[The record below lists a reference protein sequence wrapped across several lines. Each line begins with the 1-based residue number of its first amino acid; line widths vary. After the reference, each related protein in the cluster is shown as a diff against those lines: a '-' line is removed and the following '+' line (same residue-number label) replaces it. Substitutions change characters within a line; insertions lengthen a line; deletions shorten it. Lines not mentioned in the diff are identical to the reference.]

1 MMVIDQKTGK
11 KASFGSKK
19 TIIEVF
25 KRNRFENINFIGND
39 NLKHKVKGNNILE
52 FY

>member
-1 MMVIDQKTGK
+1 MVVDQKTGK
-11 KASFGSKK
+11 KANFGSKK

-25 KRNRFENINFIGND
+25 KKNRFENMNFRGND
-39 NLKHKVKGNNILE
+39 NLKYKVEGNNILE

>member
-1 MMVIDQKTGK
+1 MVIDPKTGK

-25 KRNRFENINFIGND
+25 KKKYLDQNNKNMILNNRIS
-39 NLKHKVKGNNILE
+39 NNKILR

>member
-1 MMVIDQKTGK
+1 MVIDPKTGK
-11 KASFGSKK
+11 KASFSSKK

-25 KRNRFENINFIGND
+25 KKKDLDQNNKNMILNNR
-39 NLKHKVKGNNILE
+39 VSNNKILR